1 MTGKAA
7 VLAILGAAAAAGA
20 GLYYLEQFHWYE
32 VTEIGDG
39 TVALATPEGDVTEI
53 AVTGLRV
60 AEGASS
66 PLKYRACFR
75 AEETPETLEGRAA
88 RHPDPVPTTAP
99 RNFPCFQADALASA
113 LAREEALAFES
124 AADTP
129 YGIDRVVAIGEGG
142 TGYAW
147 HQINRCGAA
156 VFDGDP
162 PPPGCPP
169 PPDRLTE

>member
-1 MTGKAA
+1 MKGKAA

-20 GLYYLEQFHWYE
+20 GLYYLEQFHWYD
-32 VTEIGDG
+32 VTEPGDV
-39 TVALATPEGDVTEI
+39 TLPLATPGGGTTQL
-53 AVTGLRV
+53 AVSGLSV

-75 AEETPETLEGRAA
+75 SGETPATLEGRAV

-99 RNFPCFQADALASA
+99 RNFPCFSADAIAAA
-113 LAREEALAFES
+113 LARAEAGAFRSGAE
-124 AADTP
+124 TP
-129 YGIDRVVAIGEGG
+129 YGIDRVVAIGQDG
-142 TGYAW
+142 TGFAW
-147 HQINRCGAA
+147 HQINPCGAA

>member
-1 MTGKAA
+1 MRGKLA

-20 GLYYLEQFHWYE
+20 GLYYLEQFHWY
-32 VTEIGDG
+32 
-39 TVALATPEGDVTEI
+39 DVTEMGDATLPLATLDGGTTDL
-53 AVTGLRV
+53 AVTGLSV

-75 AEETPETLEGRAA
+75 AEEGAAALAERAA

-99 RNFPCFQADALASA
+99 RNFPCFSADAIASA
-113 LAREEALAFES
+113 LVREEARAFRSGAE
-124 AADTP
+124 TP
-129 YGIDRVVAIGEGG
+129 YGIDRVVAIGADG
-142 TGYAW
+142 TGFAW

-169 PPDRLTE
+169 PPDRFTE